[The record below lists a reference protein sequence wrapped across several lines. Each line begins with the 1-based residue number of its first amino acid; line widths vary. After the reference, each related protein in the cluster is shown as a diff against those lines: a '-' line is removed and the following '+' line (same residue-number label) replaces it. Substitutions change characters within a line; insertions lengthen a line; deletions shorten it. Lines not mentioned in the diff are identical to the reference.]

1 MPLYFTVC
9 ILQRSRF
16 SALAGIC
23 KKRGVP
29 FHLVSLG
36 RGTASSELLNLL
48 GMDDAEKV
56 VSLSTM
62 TESIW
67 KGVKKDLQR
76 DLQIDVPGT
85 GIAFTVPVSAVGGK
99 TALRVLTH
107 RTDFEREEESEMKN
121 TEHELI
127 LAVCEQGYSQAVMDA
142 AKKGGAGGG
151 TVIRARGTGVHNA
164 EQFLGITLTSEKD
177 IIFIVSRTAQKSAI
191 MQAIIK
197 EAGPETR
204 ARAVV
209 FSLPVTDTAG
219 LRLSEDGEEENG
231 EN

>member
-1 MPLYFTVC
+1 MDLNFTVC
-9 ILQRSRF
+9 IMQRGRF
-16 SALAGIC
+16 SALAGVY

-29 FHLVSLG
+29 FNMVSLG
-36 RGTASSELLNLL
+36 RGTAGSELLNLL
-48 GMDDAEKV
+48 GMDDTEKV
-56 VSLSTM
+56 VSLSVM
-62 TESIW
+62 TASIW
-67 KGVKKDLQR
+67 KGVKKDLQKE
-76 DLQIDVPGT
+76 LQIDVPGT
-85 GIAFTVPVSAVGGK
+85 GIAFTVPMSSVAGK

-107 RTDFEREEESEMKN
+107 RTDFERGEESEMKN

-127 LAVCEQGYSQAVMDA
+127 LAICEQGYSQKVMDA

-177 IIFIVSRTAQKSAI
+177 IIFIVSRTEQKNAI
-191 MQAIIK
+191 MQAIVK
-197 EAGPETR
+197 DAGPETR

-219 LRLSEDGEEENG
+219 LRLSEEIDTENEE
-231 EN
+231 

>member
-16 SALAGIC
+16 SALAGVY

-29 FHLVSLG
+29 FQTVSLG
-36 RGTASSELLNLL
+36 RGTAAVELLNLMGL
-48 GMDDAEKV
+48 EDAEKA
-56 VSLSTM
+56 VSLSVM

-76 DLQIDVPGT
+76 EMQIDVPGT
-85 GIAFTVPVSAVGGK
+85 GIAFTVPVASVGGK

-107 RTDFEREEESEMKN
+107 RTDFERGEESEMKN
-121 TEHELI
+121 TEYELI
-127 LAVCEQGYSQAVMDA
+127 LAVCEQGYSQMVMDA

-177 IIFIVSRTAQKSAI
+177 VIFIVSRTAHKHDI
-191 MQAIIK
+191 MQAIVK
-197 EAGPETR
+197 DAGPETR
-204 ARAVV
+204 AKAIV

-219 LRLSEDGEEENG
+219 LRLSEDGEEAE
-231 EN
+231 E

>member
-1 MPLYFTVC
+1 MLYFTVC
-9 ILQRSRF
+9 ILQRRLF
-16 SALAGIC
+16 SQLAGVC

-29 FHLVSLG
+29 FHTVSLG

-48 GMDDAEKV
+48 GMEDAEKV
-56 VSLSTM
+56 VSLSVM
-62 TESIW
+62 TPSIW
-67 KGVKKDLQR
+67 KGVKKDLQKE
-76 DLQIDVPGT
+76 LQIDVPGT
-85 GIAFTVPVSAVGGK
+85 GIAFTVPMASIGGK

-127 LAVCEQGYSQAVMDA
+127 LAICEQGYSQKVMDA

-177 IIFIVSRTAQKSAI
+177 IIFIVSRTEQKNAI
-191 MQAIIK
+191 MQAIVK
-197 EAGPETR
+197 DAGPETR

-219 LRLSEDGEEENG
+219 LRLSEENEEEN
-231 EN
+231 EE